1 MRKSM
6 EARQLNAERRAI
18 ERKRSSA
25 RSNARYVKQ
34 AGFYVANAAFNVT
47 IEAGI

>member
-1 MRKSM
+1 MRKSI
-6 EARQLNAERRAI
+6 EARGIANERREN
-18 ERKRSSA
+18 ERKRNSA

-47 IEAGI
+47 IKAGI

>member
-1 MRKSM
+1 MRKSI
-6 EARQLNAERRAI
+6 EARGIANERREN

-47 IEAGI
+47 INAGI